1 MSFSSLLS
9 LLLLCSATLVL
20 AQQKGQTSSHFP
32 LSQVLV
38 GEEALLN
45 IQTFNEELSGNLVA
59 SEESALEFRALPRDI
74 LGSQT
79 VATNIG
85 VSSSLPGVIKVPSF
99 SVPLESGEKTSN
111 AFELE
116 AFPQDVLEWRTLNID
131 SKIYQV
137 GIALL
142 HPSGT
147 IYAGQSI
154 PLTAKILLPT
164 ELPIRSIGIAE
175 LEKDNIGAWRMEAPL
190 PPNYNQRVSP
200 RNPNALQPRQI
211 QIGNKSYQVI
221 NYTTFA
227 SPLKD
232 GPVTLGPGKT
242 QGLQVQVTSSQ
253 RSRGFFSSFSSSVNL
268 DLELPQISFT
278 AAPLPANAPADF
290 QGAIGDFTLESSV
303 DITKEHQ
310 PGDPVLVE
318 LTVSGQGN
326 LDTLAAPSISGPES
340 NWKMYPTSR
349 NDTGNER
356 RSNQGSVSFTQILR
370 PLVPI
375 KAVPPFTLSFFNPK
389 TKSYQTLRSEP
400 IPLNLSPLLN
410 TATNEPPEA
419 GLIPVAEMQ
428 DILSV
433 IQPQAFSP
441 SKSFSL
447 RFWWQVIPALLA
459 GALLFLLIK
468 RHLPKLPSKDKQKD
482 EISSQFRELE
492 KEKDP
497 AQFLRTATRLAEG
510 NELITDDFLKQLQ
523 TERDQT
529 CFVPDSKTTELASS
543 RRSEIIKGLRER
555 LSLIILL
562 FSLTS
567 LLPNSAEAFS
577 DQALKAW
584 ENEDYQNALEAY
596 ELALKDENEKKP
608 DLLYNI
614 GNCYYRLGEPGKAGL
629 YYARALKLAPQHPEA
644 LQNRKFLE
652 RKIGTFSG
660 ETADEVQKALNLSRS
675 RILSSHLL
683 LLMMWIFILAL
694 LARILWPTHAVK
706 GWSLGLLIGSFCASL
721 LFGYLYLSATLADDT
736 PFEADA
742 IFVNKD
748 TTEVRS
754 EPSAGGSTIL
764 DATPATTCRILAQRG
779 QWTYIELPDESRG
792 WVEESN
798 LDHI

>member
-242 QGLQVQVTSSQ
+242 QGLQVQVTSQSQ
-253 RSRGFFSSFSSSVNL
+253 RSRGFFSSFSRSYNL
-268 DLELPQISFT
+268 KLEIPQTTFS
-278 AAPLPANAPADF
+278 AKPLPKGAPPEF
-290 QGAIGDFTLESSV
+290 RGAVGTFDLQASI
-303 DITKEHQ
+303 DITNELK
-310 PGDPVLVE
+310 PGDPVLVD
-318 LTVSGQGN
+318 LKVSGKGN
-326 LDTLAAPSISGPES
+326 LDTLASPLLDAPES
-340 NWKMYPTSR
+340 HWKVYPPSR
-349 NDTGNER
+349 NGEDNDR
-356 RSNQGSVSFTQILR
+356 RTNQGSTSFTQILR

-375 KAVPPFTLSFFNPK
+375 KEVPAFTLSYFDPK
-389 TKSYQTLRSEP
+389 TASYRILRSEP
-400 IPLNLSPLLN
+400 IPLNLSPLSTNSTN
-410 TATNEPPEA
+410 TPEA
-419 GLIPVAEMQ
+419 GLVPIAEMT
-428 DILSV
+428 DILGL
-433 IQPQAFSP
+433 IEPKPFQASRP
-441 SKSFSL
+441 VQLSL
-447 RFWWQVIPALLA
+447 WWQVLPALLVA
-459 GALLFLLIK
+459 SLGYLLLK
-468 RHLPKLPSKDKQKD
+468 RQLNQQRQQKD
-482 EISSQFRELE
+482 SSQDELKQNLKKLE
-492 KEKDP
+492 QLTE
-497 AQFLRTATRLAEG
+497 ANSFLRTATHLAETNG
-510 NELITDDFLKQLQ
+510 LENDHFLQELCA
-523 TERDQT
+523 ERDRN
-529 CFVPDSKTTELASS
+529 CFQLNETPPELSSS
-543 RRSEIIKGLRER
+543 RRKEILTGLKKR
-555 LSLIILL
+555 LSQIIILL
-562 FSLTS
+562 S
-567 LLPNSAEAFS
+567 LLAAWSPLPTEAFHNEA
-577 DQALKAW
+577 QAAW
-584 ENEDYQNALEAY
+584 DNGNYQEALDAY
-596 ELALKDENEKKP
+596 QLSQKDSATP
-608 DLLYNI
+608 DLHFNI
-614 GNCYYRLGEPGKAGL
+614 GNCYYRLEQPGLAGL
-629 YYARALKLAPQHPEA
+629 HYQRALKLDPHHPES
-644 LQNRKFLE
+644 LQNLSFLE
-652 RKIGTFSG
+652 RVVGTIPSPN
-660 ETADEVQKALNLSRS
+660 DERPLWAQKLSLTLLN
-675 RILSSHLL
+675 HLL
-683 LLMMWIFILAL
+683 LAIMWLFLIALLIRFVRPTSRIKNWSTAGLITSTFLAL
-694 LARILWPTHAVK
+694 L
-706 GWSLGLLIGSFCASL
+706 LGTIHFFHPGSKTS
-721 LFGYLYLSATLADDT
+721 T
-736 PFEADA
+736 PPSDA
-742 IFVNKD
+742 IFVGNT
-748 TTEVRS
+748 TTEVRT
-754 EPSAGGSTIL
+754 EPSAAGSSIFEIN
-764 DATPATTCRILAQRG
+764 PATTCHILAVRG
-779 QWTYIELPDESRG
+779 DWSYIELPDRTRG
-792 WVEESN
+792 WVSSTVLEK
-798 LDHI
+798 I